1 LHRGLCCPT
10 IRYSALTRH
19 FLRTIGH
26 LRHGPLG
33 PCDERSS
40 AIFPPRDV
48 ATCFR
53 TCILNPNAWPTSEL
67 TAVHEPRADAGGVPP
82 LLAQSRYALALL
94 ASRPELAEGLADP
107 APFSRAE
114 IDAALAGAGDD
125 DEAALKRRL
134 RRLRQRVLLRV
145 MARDL
150 AGRADLAEVCTT
162 MSVLADATLATAQAW
177 CAAQLA
183 RAHGVPR
190 GAAGDALPFVV
201 VGMGKLGGGELNVS
215 SDIDLVFLYPEEGD
229 SDGARPL
236 SNHEYFARLGRRLI
250 ALLSEVT
257 EDGFAFRVDM
267 RLRPYGDS
275 GPLVCSFDALE
286 NYFIT
291 QGREWER
298 YAWIKAR
305 PITGNVNGAHEA
317 LAPIV
322 RPFVFRKYL
331 DYASLGAMRRLHAE
345 VRREVARRELAD
357 HIKLGPGGIR
367 EIEFIVQALQLI
379 RGGRDPALA
388 ARPTLTVLGRL
399 AERNLISS
407 DGARELAEAYDFL
420 RRLEHRLQYLDDRQT
435 HRIPLDAEDRA
446 RIAAMSGA
454 ADWSVLEAAL
464 EDVRAAVTRHFQAA
478 FAESEDGSNGPPVW
492 QDDREAVARALAT
505 LGYRDPEAGA
515 ARLLSIRA
523 GQRYALLPTDSRR
536 RFDALV
542 PALASVAAD
551 TPDPDATLARGL
563 DLIEAIAR
571 RAAYLALLAEHRVAL
586 ERVARIV
593 GASSWAAQFV
603 THHPL
608 LLDELLDDRVLYAA
622 PDWPAYGRLL
632 RAQLADHAG
641 DTEAQMNVLREQHQ
655 AQVFRLLAQDLAGR
669 LSVEHLADQLSA
681 AADAVLEVCLE
692 TAWSQLRNRHRED
705 APRFAIV
712 AYGKQGGK
720 ELGYASDLDI
730 IFLYD
735 DDDDRAPEVYARLA
749 QRVNHWLTTHTA
761 AGVLFA
767 TDLRLRPSG
776 ASGLLVSS
784 LAAFEEYQEKS
795 AWTWEHQALTRAR
808 YCAGDAAV
816 GAAFETIRERILRRA
831 RDPAALARDVLEMRE
846 KMHAAHPNR
855 SKLFD
860 LKHDRGGMID
870 LEFIVQYL
878 VLAHAHAHP
887 ELVGNLGNI
896 ALLGIAGRLGLIPVP
911 LAAQGQ
917 DAYRAFRRQ
926 QHALRLEGAQ
936 YARVVPESMAAEI
949 AAVRALWATV
959 FGS

>member
-1 LHRGLCCPT
+1 VNEPVADLSGAAA
-10 IRYSALTRH
+10 ALA
-19 FLRTIGH
+19 
-26 LRHGPLG
+26 P
-33 PCDERSS
+33 
-40 AIFPPRDV
+40 
-48 ATCFR
+48 
-53 TCILNPNAWPTSEL
+53 
-67 TAVHEPRADAGGVPP
+67 
-82 LLAQSRYALALL
+82 SRYAMALL
-94 ASRPELAEGLADP
+94 ASRPELGEGLADP
-107 APFSRAE
+107 APLARAE
-114 IDAALAGAGDD
+114 IDAALAGADTD

-162 MSVLADATLATAQAW
+162 MSALADAALAAAQAW
-177 CAAQLA
+177 CEARLV

-190 GAAGDALPFVV
+190 GAGGAPQPFVV

-215 SDIDLVFLYPEEGD
+215 SDIDLVFVYPEEGE

-236 SNHEYFARLGRRLI
+236 SNHEYFTRLGRRLI
-250 ALLSEVT
+250 ALLSEAT
-257 EDGFAFRVDM
+257 EDGFTFRVDM
-267 RLRPYGDS
+267 RLRPYGES
-275 GPLVCSFDALE
+275 GPLVCSFEALE

-291 QGREWER
+291 QGRQWER

-305 PITGNVNGAHEA
+305 PLTGAVDGTPGTTEA
-317 LAPIV
+317 LAQIV

-331 DYASLGAMRRLHAE
+331 DYATLGAMRRLHAE

-367 EIEFIVQALQLI
+367 EIEFIAQALQLV

-388 ARPTLTVLGRL
+388 VRPTLTVLERL
-399 AERNLISS
+399 AERKLIPPQA
-407 DGARELAEAYDFL
+407 ARELQQAYDFL

-435 HRIPLDAEDRA
+435 HRLPADADDRA
-446 RIAAMSGA
+446 RVAAMSGRP
-454 ADWSVLEAAL
+454 DWAAL
-464 EDVRAAVTRHFQAA
+464 EAEIDAVRATVTQHFQAML
-478 FAESEDGSNGPPVW
+478 AESDEGTGSDLATVW
-492 QDDREAVARALAT
+492 QDDREAVERALAA
-505 LGYRDPEAGA
+505 LGYRDPA
-515 ARLLSIRA
+515 AAAQRLVSLRA
-523 GQRYALLPTDSRR
+523 SQRYTLLPTDSRR
-536 RFDALV
+536 RFDQLV

-551 TPDPDATLARGL
+551 TADPDTTLARGL
-563 DLIEAIAR
+563 ELIEAIAR
-571 RAAYLALLAEHRVAL
+571 RASYLALLAEHRVAL

-603 THHPL
+603 TRHPL

-622 PDWPAYGRLL
+622 PDWPAFGQAL
-632 RAQLADHAG
+632 REQVAAYAG
-641 DTEAQMNVLREQHQ
+641 DTEAQMIVLRELHQ
-655 AQVFRLLAQDLAGR
+655 AQVFRLLAQDLAGQ
-669 LSVEHLADQLSA
+669 LSVERLADHLSA
-681 AADAVLEVCLE
+681 AADAVLRICLE
-692 TAWSQLRNRHRED
+692 TAWAGLRDRHRVD
-705 APRFAIV
+705 APRFAVIS
-712 AYGKQGGK
+712 YGKQGGK

-735 DDDDRAPEVYARLA
+735 DDDERAAEVYARLA
-749 QRVNHWLTTHTA
+749 QRVNNWLTTHTA

-784 LAAFEEYQEKS
+784 LAAFEQYQEKS

-808 YCAGDAAV
+808 FCAGDASV
-816 GAAFETIRERILRRA
+816 GAAFEAIRGRILRRR

-870 LEFIVQYL
+870 LEFIVQTL

-896 ALLGIAGRLGLIPVP
+896 ALLGIAGRLGLIAPA
-911 LAAQGQ
+911 LAERCQS
-917 DAYRAFRRQ
+917 AYRDFRRL

-936 YARVVPESMAAEI
+936 YARVEPASVEADV
-949 AAVRALWATV
+949 AAVRELWAAV
-959 FGS
+959 LGS

>member
-1 LHRGLCCPT
+1 VP
-10 IRYSALTRH
+10 
-19 FLRTIGH
+19 
-26 LRHGPLG
+26 
-33 PCDERSS
+33 
-40 AIFPPRDV
+40 
-48 ATCFR
+48 
-53 TCILNPNAWPTSEL
+53 
-67 TAVHEPRADAGGVPP
+67 AV
-82 LLAQSRYALALL
+82 LAPSRYAVGLL
-94 ASRPELAEGLADP
+94 SSRHALAEGLDDP
-107 APFSRAE
+107 APFAREAMQ
-114 IDAALAGAGDD
+114 AALAEAAAD
-125 DEAALKRRL
+125 DEAALRRRL
-134 RRLRQRVLLRV
+134 RRLRQQVLLRV

-150 AGRADLAEVCTT
+150 SGKADLAEVCGT
-162 MSVLADATLATAQAW
+162 MSALADASIATAQAW
-177 CAAQLA
+177 CEAQLV
-183 RAHGVPR
+183 RTHGVPR
-190 GAAGDALPFVV
+190 DANGAAQPFVV

-229 SDGARPL
+229 SDGERPL
-236 SNHEYFARLGRRLI
+236 SNHEYFTRLGRRLI
-250 ALLSEVT
+250 ALLSEIT

-267 RLRPYGDS
+267 RLRPYGES
-275 GPLVCSFDALE
+275 GPLVCSFEALE

-305 PITGNVNGAHEA
+305 PITGGVDGAQAITDA
-317 LAPIV
+317 LASIV

-331 DYASLGAMRRLHAE
+331 DYATLGAMRRLHAE

-367 EIEFIVQALQLI
+367 EIEFIVQALQLV
-379 RGGRDPALA
+379 RGGRDAALA
-388 ARPTLTVLGRL
+388 VRPTLTVLERL
-399 AERNLISS
+399 AERNLIP
-407 DGARELAEAYDFL
+407 AQAAQELAQAYDFL

-435 HRIPLDAEDRA
+435 HRLPTDADDRA
-446 RIAAMSGA
+446 RVAAMSGA
-454 ADWSVLEAAL
+454 PDWAAL
-464 EDVRAAVTRHFQAA
+464 ESRIEAVRTTVTRHFQAA
-478 FAESEDGSNGPPVW
+478 FAESEESSGPAVW
-492 QDDREAVARALAT
+492 QDDRDAVARALAT
-505 LGYRDPEAGA
+505 LGYRDADAAA
-515 ARLLSIRA
+515 ARLMSIRA
-523 GQRYALLPTDSRR
+523 SQRYTLLPTDSRR

-542 PALASVAAD
+542 PALASVAAE
-551 TPDPDATLARGL
+551 TADPDTTLARGL

-603 THHPL
+603 TRHPL
-608 LLDELLDDRVLYAA
+608 LLDELLDDRVLYAP
-622 PDWPAYGRLL
+622 PDWAAFDRTL
-632 RAQLADHAG
+632 RAQVTAHAG
-641 DTEAQMNVLREQHQ
+641 DTESQMNVLREQHQ
-655 AQVFRLLAQDLAGR
+655 AQVFRLLAQDLAGQ
-669 LSVEHLADQLSA
+669 LTVERLADHLSA
-681 AADAVLEVCLE
+681 AADAVLEVCLDA
-692 TAWSQLRNRHRED
+692 AWAELRNRHREE

-712 AYGKQGGK
+712 SYGKQGGK

-735 DDDDRAPEVYARLA
+735 DEDERAPEVYARLA
-749 QRVNHWLTTHTA
+749 QRLNNWLTTHTA
-761 AGVLFA
+761 SGVLFA

-784 LAAFEEYQEKS
+784 LAAFEEYQEKA

-816 GAAFETIRERILRRA
+816 GAAFEAIRERILRRA
-831 RDPAALARDVLEMRE
+831 RDRHKLAQDVLEMRE

-855 SKLFD
+855 SPLFD

-896 ALLGIAGRLGLIPVP
+896 ALLGIAGELGLIPAA
-911 LAAQGQ
+911 LAAACQ
-917 DAYRAFRRQ
+917 DAYREFRRQ

-936 YARVVPESMAAEI
+936 YARVEPRSVEDKVR
-949 AAVRALWATV
+949 AVRALWDAV
-959 FGS
+959 FGGEGRSAQGGSAPL